1 MSNFFSHGIQYS
13 TSTLRTQV
21 IRETRKVMRTAV
33 PLSQCPMYLASVHTG
48 IRKGKLSD
56 KTNKDK
62 ALDKEIVWT

>member
-33 PLSQCPMYLASVHTG
+33 PVTPMYSASVLTG

-56 KTNKDK
+56 ETNKDK